1 MNAKDTVITFRASK
15 SDKEEIENMS
25 ISTGISKSE
34 IVRLALKHH
43 IKKFFG
49 DPEKILS
56 QYSDLVIR
64 DKSKEIESMKWERS
78 RTPEEPPEDD
88 IFQ

>member
-15 SDKEEIENMS
+15 GDKEEIEKMS
-25 ISTGISKSE
+25 TSTGISKSE

-49 DPEKILS
+49 APEKILA
-56 QYSDLVIR
+56 QYSDLIIR
-64 DKSKEIESMKWERS
+64 DRNKEIESMKWERS
-78 RTPEEPPEDD
+78 RTFKEPPEDD